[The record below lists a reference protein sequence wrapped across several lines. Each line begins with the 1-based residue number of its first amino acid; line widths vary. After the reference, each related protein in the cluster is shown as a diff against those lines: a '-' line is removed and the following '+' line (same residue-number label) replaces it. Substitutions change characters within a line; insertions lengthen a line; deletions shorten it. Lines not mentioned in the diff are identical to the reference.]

1 VIVESLLP
9 LTGNNSEMEL
19 LEKTMDVVPG
29 ESREIFFEQ
38 LYENAF
44 PAFARFASKMNA
56 SFQDAKDI
64 FHDALVIYYEK
75 TMGKDLAIRTSAEA
89 YVVGIAK
96 HLWIRK
102 YKKDRYKVPLDRVE
116 SEISIPPDYYA
127 TGNELELLDFL
138 EKSGRKC
145 LDLLRKFYFENR
157 SLQNI
162 AAVLGYGNVR
172 SATVQKFKCIAKL
185 RDAIKEKNVDYED
198 FLH

>member
-1 VIVESLLP
+1 MGI
-9 LTGNNSEMEL
+9 

-29 ESREIFFEQ
+29 ESREMFFEE

-44 PAFARFASKMNA
+44 PAFARFASRMNA
-56 SFQDAKDI
+56 SFQDTKDI

-75 TMGKDLAIRTSAEA
+75 SMEEDFAIRTSADA

-116 SEISIPPDYYA
+116 SQISIPPDYYA
-127 TGNELELLDFL
+127 TAKEVVLLDFL

-145 LDLLRKFYFENR
+145 MDLLRKFYYDNT

-162 AAVLGYGNVR
+162 AAALGYSSVR
-172 SATVQKFKCIAKL
+172 SATVQKFKCIGKL
-185 RDAIKEKNVDYED
+185 RDAIKENNVDYED

>member
-1 VIVESLLP
+1 M
-9 LTGNNSEMEL
+9 EM
-19 LEKTMDVVPG
+19 LEKTMDVVHS
-29 ESREIFFEQ
+29 ESREVFFEE

-44 PAFARFASKMNA
+44 PAFARFASNMNA

-75 TMGKDLAIRTSAEA
+75 TMEEDFAIRTSAHA
-89 YVVGIAK
+89 YIVGIAK

-102 YKKDRYKVPLDRVE
+102 YKKDRHKIPLDRVE

-127 TGNELELLDFL
+127 AGNELELLAFL
-138 EKSGRKC
+138 GESGKKC
-145 LDLLRKFYFENR
+145 LDLLRKFYYENK

-162 AAVLGYGNVR
+162 AAALGYGSVR
-172 SATVQKFKCIAKL
+172 SATVQKFKCIGKL